1 MLLLFRSPKSHI
13 HCLALL
19 VLPMNLSIGN
29 WDESIEKSDL
39 MLWLMTDNVNTESQ
53 LVKADRVSLSDNG
66 NGYFLFR

>member
-1 MLLLFRSPKSHI
+1 MLPPFRSPKSHI

-19 VLPMNLSIGN
+19 VLPMNLSVGN
-29 WDESIEKSDL
+29 CEESIEKSDF

>member
-1 MLLLFRSPKSHI
+1 MLLLFRSPKSQN

>member
-19 VLPMNLSIGN
+19 VLPTNLSVGN
-29 WDESIEKSDL
+29 CEESIEKSDF

-53 LVKADRVSLSDNG
+53 PVKADSVSRSDNG